1 MHGAETARRRASRG
15 PGAKAMRTKF
25 RWACAVLLACGV
37 TLTGVGRAAHAQA
50 QNFPTLPSTYT
61 PGQIFRT
68 GQLGL
73 SHYNLRSL
81 NKTRRGPSRTSG
93 GTGGARQGSTRPTPS
108 PAPAGQGGTT
118 FRPAAQSIVPQ
129 ALARDVARSPSDRAT
144 LERVFNDLLE
154 NYKDRLRQRG
164 SAPNDVS
171 RAASFLISASYTVY
185 RDGETLS
192 EQHFTALREQVRAAF
207 LDDPDFARRGDRER
221 QRLFESFAIT
231 GAFLDIGYQLAR
243 QRGDRNA
250 LAELRQVAEHQLQE
264 MLGAPADRIS
274 LTEGGIVFR

>member
-1 MHGAETARRRASRG
+1 
-15 PGAKAMRTKF
+15 MRTQF
-25 RWACAVLLACGV
+25 RWAATVLLACGV

-81 NKTRRGPSRTSG
+81 NKTRRAPSRTSG
-93 GTGGARQGSTRPTPS
+93 GSGGARQGSTRPTPP
-108 PAPAGQGGTT
+108 PAPTGQGGTT
-118 FRPAAQSIVPQ
+118 FRPATLAIVPQ
-129 ALARDVARSPSDRAT
+129 ALARDVARSPSDRAE
-144 LERVFNDLLE
+144 LERFFTDLLE
-154 NYKDRLRQRG
+154 NYKGRLRQRG
-164 SAPNDVS
+164 AAPNDVS
-171 RAASFLISASYTVY
+171 RAASFMISASYAVY

-192 EQHFTALREQVRAAF
+192 EQQFTALREQVRSAF

-243 QRGDRNA
+243 QRGDQNTM
-250 LAELRQVAEHQLQE
+250 AEPRQVAGQQLQE
-264 MLGAPADRIS
+264 RRAPHNHIS
-274 LTEGGIVFR
+274 SRPEGSIVLR